1 MQIKFAIIL
10 IILGIFGL
18 LVAPVHSLFFIFQI
32 AISIAFIGSGI
43 VLLLANAIYP
53 KFPKRQRPKF

>member
-10 IILGIFGL
+10 IILGILGI
-18 LVAPVHSLFFIFQI
+18 LVTPVHSLFFIFQI

-43 VLLLANAIYP
+43 VLILANTVYP
-53 KFPKRQRPKF
+53 KISKRQRPKF